1 MDADNIPG
9 SNMPD
14 YRNQRGGG
22 KGRFQ
27 MVRAAQIAPAYGLR
41 DSRGPHH
48 LIKSTTVLSAQKDNW
63 TQPKTIHQ
71 NGTSSS
77 WRPCSAGSGVRS
89 R

>member
-41 DSRGPHH
+41 DSRGPHLSDQKNSH
-48 LIKSTTVLSAQKDNW
+48 LQS
-63 TQPKTIHQ
+63 
-71 NGTSSS
+71 
-77 WRPCSAGSGVRS
+77 
-89 R
+89 